1 MLVLRFF
8 GGADFVGF
16 ELPPVIAS
24 AVINEVSATGYALT
38 DTPCI
43 AALAAIVHAHGCTIR
58 TGCKGAPEG
67 GGMSSAAMPM
77 IRSVMPSIR

>member
-43 AALAAIVHAHGCTIR
+43 AALAAIVHAHTHTIR
-58 TGCKGAPEG
+58 TGSPQSGPDFSETTMHG
-67 GGMSSAAMPM
+67 EQT
-77 IRSVMPSIR
+77 